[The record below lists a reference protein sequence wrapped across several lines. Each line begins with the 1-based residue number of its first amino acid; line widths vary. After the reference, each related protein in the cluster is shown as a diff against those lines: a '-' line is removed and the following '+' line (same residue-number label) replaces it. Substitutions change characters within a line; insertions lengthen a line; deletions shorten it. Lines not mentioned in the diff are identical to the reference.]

1 MPGKARFSYTYLNGT
16 YVLFE
21 NLVCWRLARVKVIR
35 DPVHD
40 IIRLEEPF
48 VLALVNSTAMQRL
61 RRIRQLGLA
70 WLVYPGAEHSRFTH
84 SLGVYHLAE
93 RFLRQ
98 LEGAAKAEGGRRA
111 LFDKGQRDALLA
123 AALLHDVGH
132 GPFSHVFE
140 NVSKQFAT
148 GMSVGHESWSRRFLR
163 EDEEIS
169 KILAGVSK
177 ELPQQVDEII
187 NGTFKPHYV
196 TASVSSQLDVDR
208 FDYLLRDSHMTGCRY
223 GTFDLEW
230 MLRTLTVR
238 TVRRSGQR
246 QAIRTVVVDA
256 QRGVSGLEMY
266 VLGRHYMY
274 QHVYYHKTI
283 RSAEKLLGT
292 ILRRAAELIREGDAG
307 IGTSPFRQLAL
318 GEPIG
323 VPDYRQLNDFLIL
336 SWIDEWARSHDD
348 DILRDLS
355 ERFTH
360 RQLFKPVRVPREGRA
375 YAEAQ
380 RRLQALVEDNGK
392 PVNYYL
398 LQDDTK
404 DVAYKGVLYNLGER
418 REPEESEIWCV
429 RGDDAPRLL
438 SQESNLLR
446 DNDALTYQEER
457 WFVPAELGDAARGI
471 VASLARGSGRGNG

>member
-1 MPGKARFSYTYLNGT
+1 M
-16 YVLFE
+16 
-21 NLVCWRLARVKVIR
+21 
-35 DPVHD
+35 
-40 IIRLEEPF
+40 
-48 VLALVNSTAMQRL
+48 
-61 RRIRQLGLA
+61 
-70 WLVYPGAEHSRFTH
+70 
-84 SLGVYHLAE
+84 
-93 RFLRQ
+93 
-98 LEGAAKAEGGRRA
+98 
-111 LFDKGQRDALLA
+111 
-123 AALLHDVGH
+123 HDVGH

-148 GMSVGHESWSRRFLR
+148 GTLVGHESWSRRFLR

-169 KILAGVSK
+169 NILTRVSR

-196 TASVSSQLDVDR
+196 TACVSSQLDVDR

-238 TVRRSGQR
+238 TVRRSGQH

-283 RSAEKLLGT
+283 RSAEKLLGA
-292 ILRRAAELIREGDAG
+292 ILRRAAELVQKGDG
-307 IGTSPFRQLAL
+307 NVGTPPFRQLAL
-318 GEPIG
+318 GMSIG
-323 VPDYRQLNDFLIL
+323 VPEYRQLNDFLIL

-355 ERFTH
+355 ARFTR

-380 RRLQALVEDNGK
+380 QQLQALIEDDGK
-392 PVNYYL
+392 PTNYYL

-404 DVAYKGVLYNLGER
+404 DVAYKGVLYNLGQGK
-418 REPEESEIWCV
+418 EPEESEIWCV

-446 DNDALTYQEER
+446 DNEALTSQEQR
-457 WFVPAELGDAARGI
+457 WFVPAELGDAARRI
-471 VASLARGSGRGNG
+471 VDFVTGGKGGGHG